1 MLKSRI
7 ALAAGLLF
15 GAAVAVPAQ
24 AAVVLLGV
32 GSIPGNATDQSGL
45 SGLLEDGVTPKN
57 QVGGFG
63 SAITYSGK
71 NNRFLATPDRGPA
84 DGTTSYIDR
93 LYKIDLKLKSTGPY
107 GPNSYTVTPT
117 LSGTSLLSN
126 KSGEQ
131 YTGYNLEFDATGS
144 TDSLRLDPEGIRAD
158 HCGDSVYVSD
168 EYGPY
173 LYQFKLNG
181 QQTGKPVKLPA
192 KLGIDLPSSDPAA
205 ELANNAFGRQANRG
219 MEGLAISPDGS
230 KLFGLMQNALIQDG
244 ALDPALKRVATNSR
258 LIEINQSSGEIK
270 EYYYPLETKD
280 YGLNEILAV
289 NDHQFLVIERDGK
302 AGASAAFKKLYL
314 IDIAGA
320 TDIRGIKSL
329 PATGVPSGV
338 TPVSKTLFLDLLDPA
353 YGLAGASFPE
363 KIEGLAFG
371 PDLKGGQHT
380 LIVTNDND
388 FVTANPSN
396 FYVFGI
402 DAADL
407 PGYQPQ
413 QFGSCDT
420 TLE

>member
-7 ALAAGLLF
+7 ALAAGLMF
-15 GAAVAVPAQ
+15 GAAVAAPSQ

-57 QVGGFG
+57 QVGGLG

-71 NNRFLATPDRGPA
+71 GNRYYAAPDRGPA

-93 LYKIDLKLKSTGPY
+93 LYSIDIKLKSNGAY

-117 LSGTSLLSN
+117 LTDTALLSN
-126 KSGEQ
+126 KDGEQ
-131 YTGYNLEFDATGS
+131 FTGYNLEFDATGS
-144 TDSLRLDPEGIRAD
+144 TDSLRLDPEAVRTD
-158 HCGDSVYVSD
+158 HCGKSVYISD

-181 QQTGKPVKLPA
+181 ERKGKPIKLPA
-192 KLGIDLPSSDPAA
+192 KFGIDLPSAIPAD
-205 ELANNAFGRQANRG
+205 ELAKNAFGRQANRG

-244 ALDPALKRVATNSR
+244 ALNESLARVATNSR
-258 LIEINQSSGEIK
+258 LVEINRSSGEIK
-270 EYYYPLETKD
+270 EYYYPLD
-280 YGLNEILAV
+280 NIGYGLNEILAV

-314 IDIAGA
+314 IDISGA

-329 PATGVPSGV
+329 PATDVPSGV
-338 TPVSKTLFLDLLDPA
+338 TPVSKTPFLNLLDPV

-413 QFGSCDT
+413 QIGSCDQAA
-420 TLE
+420 E